1 MIPNKETLKELSTVV
16 DSWIKEGQSEKEMID
31 SLVSIFNV
39 PDYMAKPLVKGR
51 IGLSQVPARVEEL
64 VAVPEVKDLEITL
77 SKELT
82 RQQKAAKDG
91 FKLEDLLEAAVRD
104 KLASKMS
111 LKHLREAQIKQSID
125 NTIHG
130 IDHLIE
136 FKNHIITIQDKW
148 KESSP
153 KKQEIADFINDSDRI
168 AKKQNKPIILALFI
182 SKEEPTRASIRKFAD
197 KNEEYTESEEV
208 FQFLT
213 AETQEVL
220 VDSVINKIA
229 SLLEDKGLVEHNSK
243 TNEKWEL
250 RPHQV
255 IARQSFNRYCLVND
269 KTEPTAGI
277 HAHATGAG
285 KTLTGIVTVN
295 DHFNWA
301 KNNLKNENVIWIT
314 ERNDVLDTQFFKD
327 GGINF
332 DKFDIWNNSGFCG
345 RIQKDFEFLTW
356 HHGRADLESL
366 LKRKSDKPLL
376 LLTTRASLT
385 VGEKYKQMSNLFGGI
400 IYDESHGAGSE
411 EAYQFLKYA
420 VRNWKGLEWI
430 QGFSAT
436 PVRKQKENI
445 KKLIEI
451 FGENFLSKEGVEK
464 RRLRLFSKY
473 TMIDAIEDEAILP
486 PTFHWIE
493 VKTDKDADNASL
505 MEKVYLEQPEVIF
518 DNVEKVLEQC
528 KYRKIVAWTSSIN
541 NANAWLEEFKSLQ
554 KKQSDKY
561 PLLNDI
567 ELFISHT
574 DLPKDVQKKN
584 LEKFDDS
591 EADSMMI
598 CVDRFREGSDIKNL
612 DTGIFLDPVNKRG
625 EVPFIQAVGRTLR
638 KGSDAEKKTGHIL
651 DSFTL
656 EDKNRRLQKIVELV
670 LGYYL
675 DIKNLEDE
683 SDETLDTDKTY
694 QEIEE
699 SIDCSEPG
707 KIKIKLKNKTLVFNI
722 VSSSLQTLEWKDLP
736 QEFKLQIKKEVYGE
750 SISYEETKKIVSGL
764 KVKSIEEYELKAN
777 QDTRLPLKPREHFSG
792 KWIDWYDFLGLTKSD
807 YYQDIEQVKKIVHD
821 NRLNTYK
828 KYREKRHIDPK
839 LPPILGDMFGETVYH
854 NYSQAMGFEEYWE

>member
-1 MIPNKETLKELSTVV
+1 MIPSKETLKELSKTV
-16 DSWIKEGQSEKEMID
+16 DEWIKEGQSEKEMIE
-31 SLVSIFNV
+31 SLTQFFNV
-39 PDYMAKPLVKGR
+39 PEFFAKPLVKGR
-51 IGLSQVPARVEEL
+51 MGLSQVPARPVEEK
-64 VAVPEVKDLEITL
+64 VEVQSPEITV
-77 SKELT
+77 SEPLT
-82 RQQKAAKDG
+82 KQQQAAKDG
-91 FKLEDLLEAAVRD
+91 FKLEDLLEEAIRD
-104 KLASKMS
+104 RLASKMK
-111 LKHLREAQIKQSID
+111 LEHLREKQIKESVD
-125 NTIHG
+125 STIHG
-130 IDHLIE
+130 VDHLIK
-136 FKNHIITIQDKW
+136 FKDHIITIQDKW
-148 KESSP
+148 KEKSP
-153 KKQEIADFINDSDRI
+153 KKQEIADFIDDSERI
-168 AKKQNKPIILALFI
+168 SSKLNKPIVLALFV
-182 SKEEPTRASIRKFAD
+182 SREEPTKVSIRKFAD
-197 KNEEYTESEEV
+197 KNEKFTNSDEV

-213 AETQEVL
+213 AETQDSL
-220 VDSVINKIA
+220 VDLVIEKIEYT
-229 SLLEDKGLVEHNSK
+229 LEEKGITEHNSK
-243 TNEKWEL
+243 TTEKWSL
-250 RPHQV
+250 RPHQI
-255 IARQSFNRYCLVND
+255 IARQAFNRFCLVVD
-269 KTEPTAGI
+269 KPAPVTGI

-285 KTLTGIVTVN
+285 KTLTGITTAN

-301 KNNLKNENVIWIT
+301 KNNQKNENIIWIT

-332 DKFDIWNNSGFCG
+332 EKFDIWHNSGFIG
-345 RIQKDFEFLTW
+345 KIQKDFEFATW

-400 IYDESHGAGSE
+400 IYDESHGAGSDQ
-411 EAYQFLKYA
+411 AYEFLKYA
-420 VRNWKGLEWI
+420 VANWKGLEWI

-451 FGENFLSKEGVEK
+451 FGENFIGKDGLEK

-493 VKTDKDADNASL
+493 VKTDKEADNASL
-505 MEKVYLEQPEVIF
+505 MERVYVDQPEIIF
-518 DNVEKVLEQC
+518 DNVEKVLGDC
-528 KYRKIVAWTSSIN
+528 KYRKIIAWTSSID
-541 NANAWLEEFKSLQ
+541 NADTWKKLFEQLQ
-554 KKQSDKY
+554 NRQSDKY
-561 PLLNDI
+561 PLLNDVD
-567 ELFISHT
+567 LFISHT
-574 DLPKDVQKKN
+574 GLTKDEQKKN
-584 LEKFDDS
+584 LEKFDTS
-591 EADSMMI
+591 EGDSMMI

-638 KGSDAEKKTGHIL
+638 KGSDEEKTTGHIL

-683 SDETLDTDKTY
+683 SDENQDQDKTY
-694 QEIEE
+694 QDIEE

-722 VSSSLQTLEWKDLP
+722 VSSSLHTLEWKDLP
-736 QEFKLQIKKEVYGE
+736 QEFKLQIKKEIYGE
-750 SISYEETKKIVSGL
+750 SISYEETKKIVAGMN
-764 KVKSIEEYELKAN
+764 VKSIEEYEQKAN
-777 QDTRLPLKPREHFSG
+777 QDTRLPLKPREHFNG
-792 KWIDWYDFLGLTKSD
+792 KWIDWYDFLSLKKSD
-807 YYQDIEQVKKIVHD
+807 FYQDIEIVKKIVHE

-828 KYREKRHIDPK
+828 KYREKRHFDPK